1 MKILQKESVMP
12 VQYEKVQLIE
22 ILTEFISGVYGKQLN
37 KILKQDL
44 ETDDISTFDGVL
56 LQQLKAVRS
65 IDLFQKDMAELEQIK
80 AYWQAMNELV
90 SRKDF

>member
-1 MKILQKESVMP
+1 MP

-22 ILTEFISGVYGKQLN
+22 LLTEFISGVYGKQLN

-80 AYWQAMNELV
+80 AYWQTMNELV
-90 SRKDF
+90 SRK